1 MLDFLEMP
9 LEEAQLRVEVQGEAR
24 AWVNTS
30 LIGRAVSNLFVNAIQ
45 HSQPGTTL
53 RATVAPQDG
62 HVEIAV
68 SNPGEPLDPVTREHI
83 FDRFYRIQEARS
95 NSHENHGLGLSIVK
109 AVAEMHGGTVFVR
122 SADGVNTFGF
132 SVAVDGVA
140 APEAPVAG
148 ISRQGRAGLPLH
160 VSP

>member
-1 MLDFLEMP
+1 
-9 LEEAQLRVEVQGEAR
+9 
-24 AWVNTS
+24 
-30 LIGRAVSNLFVNAIQ
+30 
-45 HSQPGTTL
+45 
-53 RATVAPQDG
+53 
-62 HVEIAV
+62 VEIAV
-68 SNPGEPLDPVTREHI
+68 SNPGEPLDPVVREHI

-132 SVAVDGVA
+132 SVAVDGAEV
-140 APEAPVAG
+140 PEAVVSG
-148 ISRQGRAGLPLH
+148 IVTQGRAGLPLH